1 MKKIAAI
8 LCVIALLLAFTACGA
23 KPEQPETP
31 AADETAPAEPA
42 ADETTPA
49 ETATEEPEETAAEP
63 EEPEEP
69 AEPEQPAE
77 PALPDGEY
85 KCAFNTD
92 SSMFHANEACDGMGV
107 LTVKDGKMTI
117 HVSLVSKSILNLYP
131 GKAEDAQKEGAEW
144 LQPTVDEVTYSD
156 GTTEEVFG
164 FDIPVEA
171 LDTDFDLALIGKKG
185 VWYDHVV
192 SVSSPE
198 TEG

>member
-1 MKKIAAI
+1 MKKILAI
-8 LCVIALLLAFTACGA
+8 LCVIALLFAFTACGA
-23 KPEQPETP
+23 KQEQPAAPEKESDAAP
-31 AADETAPAEPA
+31 AADGTAPAESA
-42 ADETTPA
+42 AEEQA
-49 ETATEEPEETAAEP
+49 EEP

-85 KCAFNTD
+85 QCAFNTD
-92 SSMFHANEACDGMGV
+92 SSMFHVNEANEGMGV
-107 LTVKDGKMTI
+107 LTVKDGKMSI
-117 HVSLVSKSILNLYP
+117 HVSLVSKSIVNLYP

-156 GTTEEVFG
+156 GTTEEVYG